1 MPNNIPQPVSHKKY
15 FLLAC
20 LIVVVLLVAGS
31 IAMTLLGSFVG
42 VRSNSISLR
51 NSGTSGIM
59 APQNSSFGFGGADS
73 KMAQSTDYASPE
85 MSQPHPGGGAVVDV
99 DPADRKIIKSGTVS
113 IVAKNVEE
121 TAKQVEAQA
130 TSLGGYVSSSS
141 YNNYGDTKNKSGYT
155 RVRVPAEKVTDFVNF
170 VKGKAVKVTSE
181 NINSDDV
188 TAEYV
193 DLDARI
199 KNLEAG
205 EAEYRKFM
213 ERATKVEEILN
224 VQRELTN
231 IRGQIEQLKAQQ
243 NYLNSNSAMSD
254 ITINIAFDESELPI
268 EPKDRWEPENVFKAA
283 VRGLVATLQ
292 NLSYIGIFIAV
303 YAVIWVPIGVGLFFF
318 YKFLKNKIK

>member
-20 LIVVVLLVAGS
+20 LIVVVLLVIGS

-42 VRSNSISLR
+42 VRSNPISVR
-51 NSGTSGIM
+51 NSGTPGIM
-59 APQNSSFGFGGADS
+59 APQSSSFGFGGDADS
-73 KMAQSTDYASPE
+73 KMAQSTDYATPE
-85 MSQPHPGGGAVVDV
+85 MSQPNPGSGAVVNV
-99 DPADRKIIKSGTVS
+99 NPADRKIIKSGNVS

-121 TAKQVEAQA
+121 TAKQVESHV

-141 YNNYGDTKNKSGYT
+141 YYGDTKNKTGYT
-155 RVRVPAEKVTDFVNF
+155 RVRVPVDKVADFVNF

-181 NINSDDV
+181 NIISDDV

-254 ITINIAFDESELPI
+254 ITVNIAFDESELPI
-268 EPKDRWEPENVFKAA
+268 EPKDRWEPENIFKVA